1 MASVEQ
7 VAYLM
12 IIAHAIDKS
21 RKQACL
27 FQKNATKCQQKRRVG
42 NRKLFRAAFEFE
54 PRNASA
60 HGSFSRKIEGVAHL
74 LDGEQSILVTPTNSL
89 TTRFRDIFSDF
100 VVAHKQSTEAETW
113 LAKPSM

>member
-21 RKQACL
+21 TKQACL
-27 FQKNATKCQQKRRVG
+27 FQKNATKCQQKRRAG
-42 NRKLFRAAFEFE
+42 NRKLSRAAFEFE

-60 HGSFSRKIEGVAHL
+60 HGSFSRKIEEVAQL

-89 TTRFRDIFSDF
+89 TSRFRGIFSDF
-100 VVAHKQSTEAETW
+100 VVAHK
-113 LAKPSM
+113 